1 MCKLHDYGRDLS
13 ANLATKLAQC
23 SFTSNVQDFISDT
36 QQDFHFTPLSF
47 CFEASFIIITKFTL
61 LLLSGFFIQCYD
73 IFGLL
78 LLCHFASL
86 KFYDLLC

>member
-1 MCKLHDYGRDLS
+1 MCKLHDYGRHLS
-13 ANLATKLAQC
+13 ANLAMKLAQC
-23 SFTSNVQDFISDT
+23 SFIKYVQHFIADT

-47 CFEASFIIITKFTL
+47 CSEASFIIMTKFTL
-61 LLLSGFFIQCYD
+61 PLLSEFFIQCY

-78 LLCHFASL
+78 LVCHFVSL